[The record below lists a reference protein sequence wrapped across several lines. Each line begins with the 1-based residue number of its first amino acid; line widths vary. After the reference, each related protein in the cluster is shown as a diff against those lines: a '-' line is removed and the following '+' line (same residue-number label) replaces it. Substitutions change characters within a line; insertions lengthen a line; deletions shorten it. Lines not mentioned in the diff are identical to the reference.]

1 MAALAKTINRRR
13 NLRMRELLIAGAIV
27 AAISS
32 IVSGVSIASPID
44 APDGMIA
51 LHDEVD
57 GIYVRNGMLLDY
69 H

>member
-1 MAALAKTINRRR
+1 
-13 NLRMRELLIAGAIV
+13 MRELLIAGAIV